1 MNIGIDGNE
10 ANLSRRVGVGQ
21 FGYQLLTHLYLQDST
36 NNYTIYLKSAPLPD
50 MPPPRPN
57 WRYLV
62 FGPSPMWTKFALP
75 LRLFF
80 SLKRPD
86 YFYSLGHYSP
96 HFSPVP
102 VIPTIHDLGYLDTP
116 SQFTQKDYYQLV
128 NWTRRSISKATHI
141 AAVSEFTKNE
151 IIRIYK
157 VDPASISV
165 IPNGVDPPPSFT
177 KTEAELTLKKF
188 HIKSPYFLTVGTLK
202 PNKNIPLLLEAFSLY
217 LKTNPSPSP
226 ILVIAG
232 KKGWLFDEIF
242 STVTR
247 LNLKNNVIF
256 TDFITESEKW
266 HLYSRATASLLVST
280 YEGFGIPVIESQIVG
295 TPVIASS
302 IPALIEVLK
311 TNALFVDPTN
321 AASISEAMTEISKP
335 TKRQALS
342 VAGVKSAST
351 YSWNNSAQLLI
362 KMFSQLFGRVKLK

>member
-21 FGYQLLTHLYLQDST
+21 FGYQLLTHLYLLDT
-36 NNYTIYLKSAPLPD
+36 TTNYTIYLKSAPLPD
-50 MPPPRPN
+50 MPPARPN

-75 LRLFF
+75 LRLLF
-80 SLKRPD
+80 SINRPD
-86 YFYSLGHYSP
+86 YFYSLGHYTP

-128 NWTRRSISKATHI
+128 NWTKRSLVKAFHI
-141 AAVSEFTKNE
+141 AAVSEFTKSE
-151 IIRIYK
+151 IIRIYN
-157 VDPASISV
+157 VDPSSISV

-177 KTEAELTLKKF
+177 KKEVEVTLKKF
-188 HIKSPYFLTVGTLK
+188 NINAPYFLTVGTLK

-217 LKTNPSPSP
+217 LKTNPTPSP
-226 ILVIAG
+226 LLVIAG

-247 LNLKNNVIF
+247 LKLTDKVIF

-280 YEGFGIPVIESQIVG
+280 YEGFGIPAIESQIVG
-295 TPVIASS
+295 TPVIASY

-311 TNALFVDPTN
+311 TNALFVDPTS
-321 AASISEAMTEISKP
+321 AVSISDAMAQISKP
-335 TKRQALS
+335 SKRQALS
-342 VAGVKSAST
+342 VAGLKSALS
-351 YSWNNSAQLLI
+351 YSWNNSSKLLL
-362 KMFSQLFGRVKLK
+362 KMFSQLSIAF